1 MLGHCNSSWGAA
13 KGLLIVQVHVSD
25 GFAALS
31 DIIDED
37 HISIGLSLACHWLV
51 SMRQMVPT
59 IKHNID
65 TGQLEAKTS
74 CLHWPTQRGR
84 RAGFTGKTTIIP
96 IEQS

>member
-31 DIIDED
+31 DED
-37 HISIGLSLACHWLV
+37 HISIGL
-51 SMRQMVPT
+51 RQMVPT

-65 TGQLEAKTS
+65 TGQLEAETS

-84 RAGFTGKTTIIP
+84 RAGFTGNTTIIP